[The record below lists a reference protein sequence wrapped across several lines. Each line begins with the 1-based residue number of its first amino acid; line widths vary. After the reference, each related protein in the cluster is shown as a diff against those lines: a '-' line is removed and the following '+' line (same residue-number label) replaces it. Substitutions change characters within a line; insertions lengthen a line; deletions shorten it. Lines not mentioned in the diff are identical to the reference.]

1 MPIGDMDQASP
12 ESRLVKPAQRVVGLD
27 VARGALMAY
36 IIIVIHGVFWLGL
49 LPQPG
54 STILLFE
61 MPPIFIIT
69 GAAFF
74 LAERAKPSFGG
85 DRVGAYVMYLLRRGV
100 RIMAPYWAYA
110 LVCAALMLTLGGKH
124 DVIGA
129 LAAWL
134 NPYMRGGGFTTLTL
148 SWHLWFVPPFL
159 AVTALMPFL
168 TALRAPRLPLWAWAL
183 IGAAITYAADIIDAA
198 PGGEGQTIVFY
209 ALWAAFG
216 FALAAAPGRYKARD
230 FVLILVLALIALAAG
245 AAWLPGATLNMQV
258 NKFPPNLMFFA
269 FSCAWVSLLLLAV
282 SAVKDAHIEALA
294 RSPLLQPFIH
304 AGYSVYMWQGIGYA
318 AAILIGRAMHWP
330 NLAIWPIAIAL
341 TVAIGY
347 LASPF
352 ESIRLPRARGRAA

>member
-1 MPIGDMDQASP
+1 MDQASP
-12 ESRLVKPAQRVVGLD
+12 ESPIVKPAQRVVGLD

-54 STILLFE
+54 STVLLFE

-74 LAERAKPSFGG
+74 LAERAKPSFTGN
-85 DRVGAYVMYLLRRGV
+85 RVSGYLMFLLRRGI

-110 LVCAALMLTLGGKH
+110 LVCAALMLTIGGKH
-124 DVIGA
+124 DVLGV

-168 TALRAPRLPLWAWAL
+168 TAIRVPRLPLWVWA
-183 IGAAITYAADIIDAA
+183 IIAAAITFVADIIDSTA
-198 PGGEGQTIVFY
+198 GGEGQTIVFY

-216 FALAAAPGRYKARD
+216 FALAAAPERYKARD
-230 FVLILVLALIALAAG
+230 FVLIFVLALIALAAG
-245 AAWLPGATLNMQV
+245 AAWLPGATLNMQA

-269 FSCAWVSLLLLAV
+269 FSCAWVSMLLLLV
-282 SAVKDAHIEALA
+282 SAIKDTQIDALA
-294 RSPLLQPFIH
+294 RSPLLKPFIS

-318 AAILIGRAMHWP
+318 AAILIGRALHWP
-330 NLAIWPIAIAL
+330 NLAIWPIAIAF
-341 TVAIGY
+341 TVAIGL

-352 ESIRLPRARGRAA
+352 ERIRLPRARAAPQR

>member
-1 MPIGDMDQASP
+1 MNQASP
-12 ESRLVKPAQRVVGLD
+12 ESQLVTSPQRVVGLD

-54 STILLFE
+54 STILLLE

-69 GAAFF
+69 GAAFY
-74 LAERAKPSFGG
+74 LAERAKPSFTGN
-85 DRVGAYVMYLLRRGV
+85 RVAGYGMYLLRRGV

-110 LVCAALMLTLGGKH
+110 LVCAALMLTIGGKH
-124 DVIGA
+124 DVLGA

-168 TALRAPRLPLWAWAL
+168 IALRVPRLPLWAWA
-183 IGAAITYAADIIDAA
+183 IAGAAITYAADILDVT

-209 ALWAAFG
+209 LLWAAFG
-216 FALAAAPGRYKARD
+216 FALAAAPGHYKTRD
-230 FVLILVLALIALAAG
+230 FSVILVLSLIALAAG
-245 AAWLPGATLNMQV
+245 ALLPGATLNMQA
-258 NKFPPNLMFFA
+258 NKFPPNAMFFA
-269 FSCAWVSLLLLAV
+269 FSCAWVSALMLAV
-282 SAVKDAHIEALA
+282 NAIKDAQIEALA
-294 RSPLLQPFIH
+294 RSPLLKPFIS

-318 AAILIGRAMHWP
+318 GAILIGRALHWP
-330 NLAIWPIAIAL
+330 NLAIWPIAIAI
-341 TVAIGY
+341 TVALGL

-352 ESIRLPRARGRAA
+352 ERIRIPRLAPAKR